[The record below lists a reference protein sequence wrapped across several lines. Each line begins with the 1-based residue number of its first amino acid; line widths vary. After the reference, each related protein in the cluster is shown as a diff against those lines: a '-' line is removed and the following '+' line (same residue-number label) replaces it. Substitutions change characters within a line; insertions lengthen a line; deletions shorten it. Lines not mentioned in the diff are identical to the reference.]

1 MSSRKTINEYLF
13 YELGYD
19 LEHPPSAVAD
29 DWPFELQTVG
39 TIDSIQGQIEVF
51 EFIADNERHF
61 ALLSRGGL
69 ESYPAAGM
77 TRMDL
82 QLQHDGAA
90 WIACQDPID
99 LATSRLGDDSI
110 PPATERQAVIEGLA
124 ANICVSPRILEGLYL
139 CTRGTYLALVEDP
152 HTGASVIVGSD
163 FEPHTVGLLQASPWR
178 RLALGVGEMLSEGT
192 LE

>member
-1 MSSRKTINEYLF
+1 
-13 YELGYD
+13 
-19 LEHPPSAVAD
+19 
-29 DWPFELQTVG
+29 
-39 TIDSIQGQIEVF
+39 
-51 EFIADNERHF
+51 
-61 ALLSRGGL
+61 
-69 ESYPAAGM
+69 M
-77 TRMDL
+77 TRIDL

-99 LATSRLGDDSI
+99 LATSRLGDDSV
-110 PPATERQAVIEGLA
+110 PPATERQAMIEGLA

-178 RLALGVGEMLSEGT
+178 RLALGVGKMLSEGT